1 MVFTLMG
8 EGAMVPASA
17 LVGLA
22 LLLDSRYGTRQTG
35 VIMVFPASGG
45 PAFLRDRGPPRREC
59 PPPECRVQRRPTAGT
74 WGRGRGLIQVP
85 SLRVL
90 TLGGC
95 LPGTLQLENE
105 DRVVGNAPKDAPEPF
120 RRSERFLK

>member
-8 EGAMVPASA
+8 EGAMVPGSA

-35 VIMVFPASGG
+35 VVMVFPASGG

-59 PPPECRVQRRPTAGT
+59 PPPQ
-74 WGRGRGLIQVP
+74 
-85 SLRVL
+85 S
-90 TLGGC
+90 
-95 LPGTLQLENE
+95 
-105 DRVVGNAPKDAPEPF
+105 VGSKDAQQPEPGD
-120 RRSERFLK
+120 RAGG